1 MSVAGP
7 VLAACAA
14 MAVVA
19 GVRSAVAGRASG
31 SATWARPSSSGL
43 ARRLPGGHALSARI
57 ARAGLP
63 LGPNA
68 VVMASAGAGVATALV
83 LLALFRRPLVASL
96 GLIAGVVVLRV
107 VLAAAD
113 RRYMRRVADAMPAVA
128 QMLAGAVAAGLSLR
142 QALVRAARD
151 TPDPLGAELRQA
163 SAEMELG
170 ARVDDALAAMAARL
184 PDPDLGL
191 LVTAIL
197 VQRRTGG
204 DLARALRDMSG
215 RLEERAR
222 LARELRGATAQ
233 ARATAWM
240 VAALPVMGAAL
251 AEAAAPGLLASTA
264 SSPAGIAVLVV
275 SVGLQALGIVIIRRI
290 AAVPA

>member
-1 MSVAGP
+1 MSLAGP
-7 VLAACAA
+7 LLAACAA
-14 MAVVA
+14 VAMVA
-19 GVRSAVAGRASG
+19 GVRSVVAIRPARS
-31 SATWARPSSSGL
+31 TPWAWSSSAGL
-43 ARRLPGGHALSARI
+43 AMRLPGGGALSVRI
-57 ARAGLP
+57 RRAGLP
-63 LGPNA
+63 VGPDA
-68 VVMASAGAGVATALV
+68 ILLASAGAGVSAALV
-83 LLALFRRPLVASL
+83 LLAVFRRPVVASL
-96 GLIAGVVVLRV
+96 GLLVGLVVLRV
-107 VLAAAD
+107 ALSAAD
-113 RRYMRRVADAMPAVA
+113 RRYMRRVGDAMPAVA

-142 QALVRAARD
+142 QALIRAARD

-163 SAEMELG
+163 ASEMELG

-251 AEAAAPGLLASTA
+251 AEAAAPGLIARTA
-264 SSPAGIAVLVV
+264 SSPAGIAVLVA
-275 SVGLQALGIVIIRRI
+275 SVGLQALGILIIRRI